1 MAETSKVVQFYTE
14 RTFGSKICHHFSF
27 DKLSGSSIKWYTD
40 NKNVALILNIG
51 SKKQHLQSK
60 IMQIFNICYPRSIN
74 IDTEWIPRTQNER
87 ADYLSKFMTIMLGV
101 FPIFF
106 LTGWRYFG
114 VHIALT
120 VSSII

>member
-1 MAETSKVVQFYTE
+1 MHSSTLRELLAVNYVIISL
-14 RTFGSKICHHFSF
+14 I

-51 SKKQHLQSK
+51 SKKQHLQSE
-60 IMQIFNICYPRSIN
+60 IGQIFNICCPRSIN
-74 IDTEWIPRTQNER
+74 IDTEWIPRTPNER
-87 ADYLSKFMTIMLGV
+87 ADYQVKFMTIMVGV

-106 LTGWRYFG
+106 LTGWRNFG

-120 VSSII
+120 GSPII